1 MDALAAGF
9 TADFAGG
16 FEAGLT
22 AGLALGFVAA
32 GFVVAGFVAAG
43 FVVAGF
49 VVAGFVAVFAAGFL
63 VRALSEDAFAAGA
76 FAVDTEDFAGFAL
89 TTFAAVPLEFEV
101 FEVILGAEDLPD
113 LPDIALNTPYA
124 EVTFKC
130 KLSSLLKQALF

>member
-32 GFVVAGFVAAG
+32 GFVAVFKAGF
-43 FVVAGF
+43 
-49 VVAGFVAVFAAGFL
+49 FAIG
-63 VRALSEDAFAAGA
+63 LSEDAFAAGA
-76 FAVDTEDFAGFAL
+76 FAVDTEDFAGFAF
-89 TTFAAVPLEFEV
+89 TVFAAVAFEFEV

-124 EVTFKC
+124 EVTFNF